1 LGVVA
6 PDEGW
11 IEVAGHRLPR
21 GRSQAMA
28 EVGFAAGYLPLPER
42 LKVDEYLRFYG
53 QLYGVADP
61 DVETALGRFGVAH
74 LARARG
80 TDLSSGQRTLVGIV
94 KAILH
99 RPRLLILDEPTA
111 SLDPDVA
118 LRVRTG
124 LQALCRDEHTTLSVA
139 RRHYYVLLRAP
150 HRLFDVTIWPLVDVL
165 LFGSIAAFVSP
176 GNAGA
181 GKLAAG
187 YLLSG
192 ILLWH
197 VVYQS
202 QIALATGFLEEAWTR
217 NLLNLMVTPMRE
229 AEYVAGVVLF
239 GMVKLFMGLAV
250 VSLTALGFFAF
261 NVTDL
266 GIGLIPVAAV
276 LLVAGWLI
284 ALFVIALVLRFG
296 TGAEA

>member
-1 LGVVA
+1 MSAVNAVSVVS
-6 PDEGW
+6 GR
-11 IEVAGHRLPR
+11 RL
-21 GRSQAMA
+21 SW
-28 EVGFAAGYLPLPER
+28 
-42 LKVDEYLRFYG
+42 LR
-53 QLYGVADP
+53 
-61 DVETALGRFGVAH
+61 
-74 LARARG
+74 
-80 TDLSSGQRTLVGIV
+80 I
-94 KAILH
+94 KA
-99 RPRLLILDEPTA
+99 
-111 SLDPDVA
+111 
-118 LRVRTG
+118 
-124 LQALCRDEHTTLSVA
+124 VA

-165 LFGSIAAFVSP
+165 LFGSIAAFVS
-176 GNAGA
+176 A
-181 GKLAAG
+181 GKSASSAELAAG

-229 AEYVAGVVLF
+229 VEYVAGVVLF
-239 GMVKLFMGLAV
+239 GMIKLAIGLTV
-250 VSLTALGFFAF
+250 VTLTALGFFAF

-276 LLVAGWLI
+276 LLVVGWVI

-296 TGAEA
+296 TGAEALAWGILFVVMPLSGVFYPVEALPEVLQPLSLALPSTHAFVAGRALFDGRGILWGELGIALIGCIVLGAMVLLFLTRMLSRFRSLGYISRYT